1 MDRKLQHKHHSETV
15 EEKRDKRRVAQN
27 GRKDRARLKST
38 AKTKAR
44 CYCGGK
50 YRRISVQK

>member
-27 GRKDRARLKST
+27 GRKD
-38 AKTKAR
+38 TKWI
-44 CYCGGK
+44 CVLTGTSK
-50 YRRISVQK
+50 